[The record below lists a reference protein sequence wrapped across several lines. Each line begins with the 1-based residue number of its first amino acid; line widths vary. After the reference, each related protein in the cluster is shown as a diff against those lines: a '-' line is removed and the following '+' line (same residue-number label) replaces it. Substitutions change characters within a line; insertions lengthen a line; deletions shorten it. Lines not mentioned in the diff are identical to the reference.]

1 MRPFYMAEPPKSRK
15 RPAISKPI
23 DVVGTGLGGLD
34 GEKLYYNVVQDY
46 LPNSEADAAEVRGRF
61 LNVRRGDIVL
71 HLGQAENNLVYVKL
85 MNMLG
90 EGLVPARCLE
100 VNSELSTRVESAEA
114 ARAPSARRGTQV
126 RFTAAGTSC
135 WCCVTCCGIRESRVW
150 YRIECMLRSGYQR
163 TLCRY
168 YQDFYW
174 LHVGLIGRLQQ
185 LGLGVDLSQL
195 PKLPAPAGNMMKNSN
210 AEVRMESF
218 NKYLRELFEST
229 RIPAHVRDSLI
240 VDQWLAPRMGD
251 LLRTPRGAI
260 FRVSEPA
267 EGSGSQLVW
276 EAISEEE
283 ADALVPQ
290 TLSLEKPPWVSSD
303 SNSSLTTLARS
314 LSAVVSGVSQAG
326 QKAPQLA
333 TSAPSTPVFKSR
345 SLFQSLSPSIP
356 SLSTTKESGAHTPL
370 MSETSSC
377 ASTPLTSPSSGHSSP
392 TDTGPAPHLPIKMKV
407 FYGEDVYAVICTWD
421 RINDY
426 GSLLHFIKQRLAKE
440 LPENACHFQLSRRL
454 CHGPKNVS
462 AGKSH
467 EETLLCAS
475 NYKKVMSEFEAAD
488 AAYTAKHAHSGIGIA
503 FNTTEPVQTTQIASG
518 NAHLGDQAP
527 GKLNIL
533 VKVIS
538 L

>member
-1 MRPFYMAEPPKSRK
+1 MRPFYTAESPKSRK

-23 DVVGTGLGGLD
+23 DVVGTGVEGLD
-34 GEKLYYNVVQDY
+34 GAKLYYNVVQDY
-46 LPNSEADAAEVRGRF
+46 LPNSEEDAAGGRGGF

-71 HLGQAENNLVYVKL
+71 HLEQAENNLVYVKL

-90 EGLVPARCLE
+90 EGLVPARCLA
-100 VNSELSTRVESAEA
+100 VNRELSVRTEGGEA
-114 ARAPSARRGTQV
+114 ARAPPARRGTQV
-126 RFTAAGTSC
+126 RFTAAGASC

-168 YQDFYW
+168 YHDFYW

-185 LGLGVDLSQL
+185 LGLGVDLNQL
-195 PKLPAPAGNMMKNSN
+195 PKLPAPAGNKLKNSS
-210 AEVRMESF
+210 AEIRMESF

-229 RIPAHVRDSLI
+229 HIPGHVRDSLV
-240 VDQWLAPRMGD
+240 VDQWLAPRVGD

-260 FRVSEPA
+260 FRVREAA

-276 EAISEEE
+276 EVISEEE
-283 ADALVPQ
+283 AAALVPH
-290 TLSLEKPPWVSSD
+290 TLRLEKPSWVSS
-303 SNSSLTTLARS
+303 NSSTALSTLARS
-314 LSAVVSGVSQAG
+314 LSAVVPTVSQAG
-326 QKAPQLA
+326 NKMPQLA

-345 SLFQSLSPSIP
+345 PLFQSLSPSIP
-356 SLSTTKESGAHTPL
+356 SLSTTKESGIHTPL

-377 ASTPLTSPSSGHSSP
+377 ASTPLTSPGTGHSSP
-392 TDTGPAPHLPIKMKV
+392 TETGPVAHLPIKMKV

-440 LPENACHFQLSRRL
+440 LPANACHFQLSRRL

-462 AGKSH
+462 AGKAH

-488 AAYTAKHAHSGIGIA
+488 AAYMAKHAHSGIGIA
-503 FNTTEPVQTTQIASG
+503 FNTTEPVQPTQIAPS
-518 NAHLGDQAP
+518 NVHLGDQAP

-538 L
+538 F